1 MVNSPNRYFNTN
13 NFTPTQKMAEDL
25 IIEAIRMH
33 GVNVYY
39 MPKEIVNMDDIFGE
53 DGLIKFE
60 DAVKIEM
67 YVKNSQG
74 FGGQGKL
81 LAKLGVEIKEEV
93 IFTCSVKRFEEC
105 RAEHLITETGQNYE
119 QELTYRYAPNQV
131 NGILMEVGG
140 IEGYYVPFSRP
151 KEGDLIYV
159 PFAQKIF
166 DIKYVD
172 SDVSF
177 YQFGNLHTFDITCEV
192 LEYSSERLNTGYTEI
207 DNIEEK
213 YTIDSQNS
221 LFNTEAGEIVTDE
234 DGGTTISEE
243 YDIHIADPT
252 ANNSA
257 FASES
262 DDIIDFS
269 ERSPFIKG
277 NVNLKW

>member
-1 MVNSPNRYFNTN
+1 
-13 NFTPTQKMAEDL
+13 MAEDL

-39 MPKEIVNMDDIFGE
+39 MPKEIVNMDEIFGE

-60 DAVKIEM
+60 NAVKIEM
-67 YVKNSQG
+67 YVKNPAG
-74 FGGQGKL
+74 FGGQGKM
-81 LAKLGVEIKEEV
+81 LAKLGIEIREEV

-105 RAEHLITETGQNYE
+105 RAEHLLTETGQNFE

-131 NGILMEVGG
+131 NGILLEAGD

-172 SDVSF
+172 QDATF

-192 LEYSSERLNTGYTEI
+192 MEYSSERLNTGYSEI
-207 DNIEEK
+207 DGIEDQ
-213 YTIDSQNS
+213 YTLDSQNS
-221 LFNTEAGEIVTDE
+221 IFHVEDGDNLTDE
-234 DGGTTISEE
+234 DGGTTITEE
-243 YDIHIADPT
+243 YTLTGADPT
-252 ANNSA
+252 ANNNSFTREA
-257 FASES
+257 

-269 ERSPFIKG
+269 EKNPWTYNSR
-277 NVNLKW
+277 W